1 MVVEHVS
8 LMTTMSDYRQN
19 FIGLK
24 FRDRVSVADAIV
36 LVHRFGLT
44 KAAAFV
50 SEVDPWR
57 YPHDDTPAT
66 LNVKKYVQTAVDVAA
81 HTCKDIQKFTDASIS
96 EYLCSPL
103 LIKKG
108 DRPRLV
114 LKPRAQQINPSPKA
128 VDTAA
133 ATFARKP
140 SSQPVDLPTFK
151 VYTFRSH
158 PITSPPHPI
167 TRVLIIVVLL
177 DAYM

>member
-1 MVVEHVS
+1 M
-8 LMTTMSDYRQN
+8 
-19 FIGLK
+19 
-24 FRDRVSVADAIV
+24 
-36 LVHRFGLT
+36 
-44 KAAAFV
+44 
-50 SEVDPWR
+50 
-57 YPHDDTPAT
+57 
-66 LNVKKYVQTAVDVAA
+66 DVAA
-81 HTCKDIQKFTDASIS
+81 HTCKEIQKFTDTSIS

-128 VDTAA
+128 VFSAA
-133 ATFARKP
+133 LTFARKP

>member
-24 FRDRVSVADAIV
+24 FRDRLSVADAIV

-66 LNVKKYVQTAVDVAA
+66 LNVKKCVQTDCCGCGG
-81 HTCKDIQKFTDASIS
+81 TYMQGNS
-96 EYLCSPL
+96 E
-103 LIKKG
+103 I
-108 DRPRLV
+108 
-114 LKPRAQQINPSPKA
+114 
-128 VDTAA
+128 
-133 ATFARKP
+133 
-140 SSQPVDLPTFK
+140 
-151 VYTFRSH
+151 H
-158 PITSPPHPI
+158 
-167 TRVLIIVVLL
+167 
-177 DAYM
+177 